1 MTAEIDIRLMN
12 VLASITPPEHYETLN
27 ESDLSKYPFKL
38 SLQLK
43 DKKEVIQEVNKQRKY
58 EKIQT
63 SVPSKVLRNIEA
75 STFLMDFNKQ
85 DDDII
90 PHRKNANL
98 QT

>member
-63 SVPSKVLRNIEA
+63 SLPSKVLRNIEA

-85 DDDII
+85 DDEII
-90 PHRKNANL
+90 THRKNPNL

>member
-1 MTAEIDIRLMN
+1 VTAEIDIRLMN

-58 EKIQT
+58 EKIRT

>member
-98 QT
+98 QM

>member
-63 SVPSKVLRNIEA
+63 SLPSKVLRNIEA

-90 PHRKNANL
+90 PHRKNPNL

>member
-90 PHRKNANL
+90 PHRKNPNL

>member
-1 MTAEIDIRLMN
+1 VTAEIDIRLMN